1 MSNERITRTPSPAVP
16 GISDSVRVSAGD
28 LLFVSGVVGFE
39 QDKSVPA
46 DFARA
51 VVLTLRELQRALEKG
66 GASFSDLAR
75 VNIYITGLDQ
85 EKLQTYRR
93 VRDEIIDAGNAPAST
108 VIGVQSLFNGATI
121 EVDYDANYP
130 VTFNHAEETMFAG
143 DIAAN
148 VAGDS
153 HVHRA
158 IQPVMGGEDF
168 SYMLEARPGAFIFIG
183 NGDTAGL
190 HHPAYDFNDEA
201 IVFGTSYWV
210 KLVENTLAA

>member
-93 VRDEIIDAGNAPAST
+93 VRDEIIDASNAPAST

-121 EVDYDANYP
+121 EVDA
-130 VTFNHAEETMFAG
+130 V
-143 DIAAN
+143 AA
-148 VAGDS
+148 
-153 HVHRA
+153 
-158 IQPVMGGEDF
+158 I
-168 SYMLEARPGAFIFIG
+168 
-183 NGDTAGL
+183 
-190 HHPAYDFNDEA
+190 
-201 IVFGTSYWV
+201 
-210 KLVENTLAA
+210 

>member
-39 QDKSVPA
+39 EDKSVPA

-51 VVLTLRELQRALEKG
+51 VELTLRQLQRALESG

-85 EKLQTYRR
+85 EKLQIYRR
-93 VRDEIIDAGNAPAST
+93 VRDEIIDGSNAPAST

-121 EVDYDANYP
+121 EVDA
-130 VTFNHAEETMFAG
+130 V
-143 DIAAN
+143 AA
-148 VAGDS
+148 
-153 HVHRA
+153 
-158 IQPVMGGEDF
+158 I
-168 SYMLEARPGAFIFIG
+168 
-183 NGDTAGL
+183 
-190 HHPAYDFNDEA
+190 
-201 IVFGTSYWV
+201 
-210 KLVENTLAA
+210 

>member
-75 VNIYITGLDQ
+75 VNIYITELDQ
-85 EKLQTYRR
+85 EKLQIYRR

-121 EVDYDANYP
+121 EVDA
-130 VTFNHAEETMFAG
+130 V
-143 DIAAN
+143 AA
-148 VAGDS
+148 
-153 HVHRA
+153 
-158 IQPVMGGEDF
+158 I
-168 SYMLEARPGAFIFIG
+168 
-183 NGDTAGL
+183 
-190 HHPAYDFNDEA
+190 
-201 IVFGTSYWV
+201 
-210 KLVENTLAA
+210 